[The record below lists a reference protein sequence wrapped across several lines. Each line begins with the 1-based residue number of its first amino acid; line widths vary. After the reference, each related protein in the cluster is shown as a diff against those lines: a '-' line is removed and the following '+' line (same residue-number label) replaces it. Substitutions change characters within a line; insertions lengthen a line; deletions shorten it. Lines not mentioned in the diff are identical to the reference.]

1 MTYLRA
7 MKKFQKET
15 RAILPDSPE
24 YKNVRNEIYRGM
36 LSKRGADATALKNK
50 KGDSVV
56 VNENFA
62 FNPGSFYNLLIVIPE
77 EVDCY
82 ETMNVLNYYGFPFH
96 IEEDNTFRQGNKLEM
111 GFSKEDYYPVM
122 MIDSSTA
129 EMPPADLIQK
139 DHILSHLHNLGLIGS
154 HKSHSAFEKQG
165 LQAMYDGVEVPL
177 ADVFTEFRPHMQF
190 YLQPKHFF

>member
-1 MTYLRA
+1 
-7 MKKFQKET
+7 
-15 RAILPDSPE
+15 
-24 YKNVRNEIYRGM
+24 M
-36 LSKRGADATALKNK
+36 LSKRGAAATALKNK

-129 EMPPADLIQK
+129 EMPPADLI
-139 DHILSHLHNLGLIGS
+139 
-154 HKSHSAFEKQG
+154 
-165 LQAMYDGVEVPL
+165 
-177 ADVFTEFRPHMQF
+177 
-190 YLQPKHFF
+190 